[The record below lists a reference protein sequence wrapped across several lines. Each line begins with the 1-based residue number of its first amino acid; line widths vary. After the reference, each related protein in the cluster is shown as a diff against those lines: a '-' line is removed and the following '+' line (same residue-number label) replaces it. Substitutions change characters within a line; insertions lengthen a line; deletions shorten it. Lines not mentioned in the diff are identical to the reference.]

1 MDACRLADKS
11 SDDDGEKDSQ
21 SETPFRL
28 IPSRP
33 DVPSSID
40 FLPAQPSAIHPPSV
54 VKVQATPQYRPV
66 PDRSPF
72 ETFFHRPIIQL
83 SAMRAP

>member
-33 DVPSSID
+33 DLFRHRLIFYPRNLRRSILLWLKFKLRRSTGQCLTEAPLKRSSIG
-40 FLPAQPSAIHPPSV
+40 Q
-54 VKVQATPQYRPV
+54 
-66 PDRSPF
+66 
-72 ETFFHRPIIQL
+72 
-83 SAMRAP
+83 